1 MKNFQFYNPV
11 RILFGKGQ
19 IASVTQQIP
28 VGAKVLVTY
37 GGGSIRHN
45 GVYDQVKA
53 ALQGFT
59 TVEFGGIEANP
70 HYETL
75 MRAVAL
81 ARTEQI
87 DFILAVG
94 GGSVLDGTKFIAA
107 AIPFAGEDPWD
118 ILSRKAKIASAVP
131 FGAVLTLPATGSE
144 MNSGSVITRV
154 STQEKLA
161 FSSPLTFPKFSV
173 LDPETCF
180 TLPPRQIAN
189 GIADAFTHVL
199 EQYLTYSINT
209 PLQDRLAEA
218 VLLTLLEEGP
228 KVLANPTDYDAMAN
242 FMWSATNALNGTLA
256 AGVITDWS
264 THYVAH
270 ELTALH
276 GIDHARTLAIVLPA
290 MLRYR
295 RAGKLQKLVQYGQR
309 VWNITTG
316 TDEER
321 AEAAVQA
328 TVRFFES
335 LDIKTR
341 LSDYEV
347 GPDTI
352 QHIVQRF
359 TERGVKNLG
368 ERADLQIADIEKIL
382 TLSL

>member
-19 IASVTQQIP
+19 IASVAQQVP
-28 VGAKVLVTY
+28 TGAKVLLTY
-37 GGGSIRHN
+37 GGGSIKQN

-53 ALQGFT
+53 ALQGFD

-75 MRAVAL
+75 MRAVVL
-81 ARTEQI
+81 ARTEKV

-94 GGSVLDGTKFIAA
+94 GGSVVDGTKFIAA
-107 AIPFAGEDPWD
+107 AVPFAGEDPWD
-118 ILSRKAKIASAVP
+118 ILSKRAKVTSALP

-144 MNSGSVITRV
+144 MNSGSVVTRV
-154 STQEKLA
+154 STKEKLA
-161 FSSPLTFPKFSV
+161 FSSPLTFPKFSI

-180 TLPPRQIAN
+180 TLPKHQIAN

-199 EQYLTYSINT
+199 EQYLTYPVNT
-209 PLQDRLAEA
+209 PLQDRQAEA
-218 VLLTLLEEGP
+218 VLLTLIEEAP
-228 KVLANPTDYDAMAN
+228 KVLENPRDYDAMAN
-242 FMWSATNALNGTLA
+242 FMWATTNALNGTLA
-256 AGVITDWS
+256 AGVVTDWS

-276 GIDHARTLAIVLPA
+276 GIDHARTLAIVLPS

-309 VWNITTG
+309 VWNISTG

-335 LDIKTR
+335 LEIKTR

-347 GPDTI
+347 GEETI
-352 QHIVQRF
+352 RHIVQRF

-368 ERADLQIADIEKIL
+368 ERADVQIADVEQIL

>member
-19 IASVTQQIP
+19 IASVAQQVP
-28 VGAKVLVTY
+28 AGAKVLITY
-37 GGGSIRHN
+37 GGGSIKQN
-45 GVYDQVKA
+45 GVYEQVKA
-53 ALQGFT
+53 ALQGFD

-75 MRAVAL
+75 MQAVEL
-81 ARTEQI
+81 ARTEKV

-94 GGSVLDGTKFIAA
+94 GGSVVDGTKFIAA
-107 AIPFAGEDPWD
+107 AVPFQGEDPWD
-118 ILSRKAKIASAVP
+118 ILSKRAKVASALP

-144 MNSGSVITRV
+144 MNSGSVVTRV
-154 STQEKLA
+154 ATKEKLA
-161 FSSPLTFPKFSV
+161 FSSPLTFPKFSI

-180 TLPPRQIAN
+180 TLPKRQIAN

-199 EQYLTYSINT
+199 EQYLTYPVNT
-209 PLQDRLAEA
+209 PLQDRQAEA
-218 VLLTLLEEGP
+218 VLLTLIEEAP
-228 KVLANPTDYDAMAN
+228 KVLENPRDYDAMAN
-242 FMWSATNALNGTLA
+242 FMWAATNALNGTLA
-256 AGVITDWS
+256 AGVVTDWS

-328 TVRFFES
+328 TVHFFES
-335 LDIKTR
+335 LEIKTR

-347 GPDTI
+347 GEETI
-352 QHIVQRF
+352 RHIVQRF

-368 ERADLQIADIEKIL
+368 ERADVQIADVEQIL

>member
-19 IASVTQQIP
+19 IASVAQQVP
-28 VGAKVLVTY
+28 AGTKVLITY
-37 GGGSIRHN
+37 GGGSIKQN
-45 GVYDQVKA
+45 GVYEQVKA
-53 ALQGFT
+53 ALQGFD

-75 MRAVAL
+75 MQAVEL
-81 ARTEQI
+81 ARTEKV

-94 GGSVLDGTKFIAA
+94 GGSVVDGTKFIAA
-107 AIPFAGEDPWD
+107 AVPFQGEDPWD
-118 ILSRKAKIASAVP
+118 ILSKRAKVTSALP

-144 MNSGSVITRV
+144 MNSGSVVTRV
-154 STQEKLA
+154 ATKEKLA
-161 FSSPLTFPKFSV
+161 FSSPLTFPKFSI

-180 TLPPRQIAN
+180 TLPKRQIAN

-199 EQYLTYSINT
+199 EQYLTYPVNT
-209 PLQDRLAEA
+209 PLQDRQAEA
-218 VLLTLLEEGP
+218 VLLTLIEEAP
-228 KVLANPTDYDAMAN
+228 KVLENPRDYDAMAN
-242 FMWSATNALNGTLA
+242 FMWAATNALNGTLA
-256 AGVITDWS
+256 AGVVTDWS

-309 VWNITTG
+309 VWNITAG

-321 AEAAVQA
+321 AEVAVQA

-335 LDIKTR
+335 LEIKTR

-347 GPDTI
+347 GEETI
-352 QHIVQRF
+352 RHIVQRF

-368 ERADLQIADIEKIL
+368 ERADVQIADVEQIL

>member
-19 IASVTQQIP
+19 IASVAQQVP
-28 VGAKVLVTY
+28 AGTKVLITY
-37 GGGSIRHN
+37 GGGSIKQN
-45 GVYDQVKA
+45 GVYEQVTA
-53 ALQGFT
+53 ALQGFD

-75 MRAVAL
+75 MQAVEL
-81 ARTEQI
+81 ARTEKV

-94 GGSVLDGTKFIAA
+94 GGSVVDGTKFIAA
-107 AIPFAGEDPWD
+107 AVPFQGEDPWD
-118 ILSRKAKIASAVP
+118 ILSKRAKVASALP

-144 MNSGSVITRV
+144 MNSGSVVTRV
-154 STQEKLA
+154 STKEKLA
-161 FSSPLTFPKFSV
+161 FSSPLTFPKFSI

-180 TLPPRQIAN
+180 TLPKRQIAN

-199 EQYLTYSINT
+199 EQYLTYPVNT
-209 PLQDRLAEA
+209 PLQDRQAEA
-218 VLLTLLEEGP
+218 VLLTLIEEAP
-228 KVLANPTDYDAMAN
+228 KVLENPRDYDAMAN
-242 FMWSATNALNGTLA
+242 FMWAATNALNGTLA
-256 AGVITDWS
+256 AGVVTDWS

-328 TVRFFES
+328 TVHFFES
-335 LDIKTR
+335 LEIKTR

-347 GPDTI
+347 GEETI
-352 QHIVQRF
+352 RHIVQRF

-368 ERADLQIADIEKIL
+368 ERADVQIADVEQIL

>member
-1 MKNFQFYNPV
+1 V
-11 RILFGKGQ
+11 
-19 IASVTQQIP
+19 V
-28 VGAKVLVTY
+28 
-37 GGGSIRHN
+37 
-45 GVYDQVKA
+45 
-53 ALQGFT
+53 
-59 TVEFGGIEANP
+59 
-70 HYETL
+70 
-75 MRAVAL
+75 
-81 ARTEQI
+81 
-87 DFILAVG
+87 
-94 GGSVLDGTKFIAA
+94 DGTKFIAA
-107 AIPFAGEDPWD
+107 AVPFQGEDPWD
-118 ILSRKAKIASAVP
+118 ILSKRAKVASALP

-144 MNSGSVITRV
+144 LNSGSVVTRV
-154 STQEKLA
+154 ATKEKLA
-161 FSSPLTFPKFSV
+161 FSSPLTFPKFSI

-180 TLPPRQIAN
+180 TLPKRQIAN

-199 EQYLTYSINT
+199 EQNLTYPVNT
-209 PLQDRLAEA
+209 PLQDRQAEA
-218 VLLTLLEEGP
+218 VLLTLIEEAP
-228 KVLANPTDYDAMAN
+228 KVLENPRDYDAMAN
-242 FMWSATNALNGTLA
+242 FMWAATNALNGTLA
-256 AGVITDWS
+256 AGVVTDWS

-328 TVRFFES
+328 TVHFFES
-335 LDIKTR
+335 LEIKTR

-347 GPDTI
+347 GEETI
-352 QHIVQRF
+352 RHIVQRF

-368 ERADLQIADIEKIL
+368 ERADVQIADVEQIL

>member
-19 IASVTQQIP
+19 IASVAQQVP
-28 VGAKVLVTY
+28 AGAKVLITY
-37 GGGSIRHN
+37 GGGSIKQN
-45 GVYDQVKA
+45 GVYEQVTA
-53 ALQGFT
+53 ALQGFD

-75 MRAVAL
+75 MQAVEL
-81 ARTEQI
+81 ARTEKV

-94 GGSVLDGTKFIAA
+94 GGSVVDGTKFIAA
-107 AIPFAGEDPWD
+107 AVPFQGEDPWD
-118 ILSRKAKIASAVP
+118 ILSKRAKVTSALP

-144 MNSGSVITRV
+144 MNSGSVVTRV
-154 STQEKLA
+154 STKEKLA
-161 FSSPLTFPKFSV
+161 FSSPLTFPKFSI

-180 TLPPRQIAN
+180 TLPKRQIAN

-199 EQYLTYSINT
+199 EQYLTYPVNT
-209 PLQDRLAEA
+209 PLQDRQAEA
-218 VLLTLLEEGP
+218 VLLTLIEEAP
-228 KVLANPTDYDAMAN
+228 KVLENPRGYDAMAN
-242 FMWSATNALNGTLA
+242 FMWAATNALNGTLA
-256 AGVITDWS
+256 AGVVTDWS

-309 VWNITTG
+309 VWNITAG

-335 LDIKTR
+335 LEIKTR

-347 GPDTI
+347 GEETI
-352 QHIVQRF
+352 RHIVQRF

-368 ERADLQIADIEKIL
+368 ERADVQIADVEQIL